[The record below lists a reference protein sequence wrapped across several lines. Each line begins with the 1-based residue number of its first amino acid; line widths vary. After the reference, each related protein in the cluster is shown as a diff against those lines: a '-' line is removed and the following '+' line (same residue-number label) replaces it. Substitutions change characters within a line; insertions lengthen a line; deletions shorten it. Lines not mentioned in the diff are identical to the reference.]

1 MCRRKQ
7 YCSELGKDPARWD
20 RRTPLRTPAWI
31 SDEVNL
37 FISAVDSLVSE
48 DRESCI
54 QKLEGI
60 RDDDITD
67 WYIEHGQM
75 SGMHRNRIL
84 NIAAPPTIESS
95 ARDPLRSPAKLQ
107 QAVFERDNYQCRY
120 CGNRVISQDFLKH
133 FITVL
138 SSNLFTRGSTN
149 LTTHGIIHMTWPVA
163 DHVVPWN
170 KGGQTNLQN
179 LVTSCASCNYGKD
192 GYTLEQLG
200 LDNPFDSDPV
210 MSNWIGLKNIDFRAV
225 AALADDS
232 TTIVSLS

>member
-1 MCRRKQ
+1 
-7 YCSELGKDPARWD
+7 
-20 RRTPLRTPAWI
+20 
-31 SDEVNL
+31 
-37 FISAVDSLVSE
+37 
-48 DRESCI
+48 
-54 QKLEGI
+54 
-60 RDDDITD
+60 
-67 WYIEHGQM
+67 
-75 SGMHRNRIL
+75 
-84 NIAAPPTIESS
+84 
-95 ARDPLRSPAKLQ
+95 
-107 QAVFERDNYQCRY
+107 
-120 CGNRVISQDFLKH
+120 
-133 FITVL
+133 
-138 SSNLFTRGSTN
+138 
-149 LTTHGIIHMTWPVA
+149 MTWPVA